1 MADLLCGNRMQ
12 CQLGGSGHLCECL
25 HCCGDFWVEGQCKT
39 PRHTSAS
46 ERIVRT
52 DCVAVAFQHDDVALT
67 LTHVHAHTHT
77 LIRQAFRPCRK
88 SKYSD
93 ANLVLRGVLTKQ
105 TGCGR
110 TNLESL
116 ALHLLL
122 LSWLWLWPSLA
133 FSWVF
138 YEVIWCR
145 GVRFKAGM
153 IFC

>member
-1 MADLLCGNRMQ
+1 MWSFCPAEAPGF
-12 CQLGGSGHLCECL
+12 CEWLTFCAGIA
-25 HCCGDFWVEGQCKT
+25 CNASWVVVATCANAFTVAGTFGWKDNAR
-39 PRHTSAS
+39 PHGIHAAS

-52 DCVAVAFQHDDVALT
+52 DCVAFQHDDVALT

-138 YEVIWCR
+138 YEVIW
-145 GVRFKAGM
+145 
-153 IFC
+153 